1 MPSPGSFARAHSAP
15 ARILA
20 LFLALVLL
28 HGCSAEKEQHLTIS
42 LVGLNDVH
50 GQLLP
55 QEEKRGIV
63 VVAEY
68 IDALRIAARAR
79 GDEVLVIDAG
89 DMWQGTLES
98 NIEEGAPMIAAY
110 NALGVA
116 AAAIGNHEFD
126 FGPVGPDAIP
136 VRAGQDPRGALR
148 QRAREAAFPLLTANL
163 IDEQTGELVDW
174 DNVYPSVMLEVGD
187 LKVGVIG
194 VMTRNALVTTIAANT
209 IGLQV
214 TPLPE
219 AIIREGE
226 KLRAE
231 GANLIIVT
239 AHAGSRC
246 ESFDDPNDTSSC
258 EMDGEI
264 MRVAQEL
271 PPGLVDHI
279 VAGHV
284 HRGIAHIVNGISIT
298 SAFSS
303 TRAVSRTD
311 FILDRRSGDLLERR
325 VFAPTDPQDAS
336 LGDAGEVTAIAH
348 AARDN
353 ADALKSEALGVTLT
367 AEFALKPD
375 INAAIGNLFT
385 TAVLESFDADIAIHN
400 VFGGIRNGL
409 PAGPLTFGDVYEVFP
424 FDNVVTIHE
433 LTGRELRTLITR
445 HVGLH
450 RKPGFAG
457 MRVTASCANG
467 KVDVSMRLDNGR
479 EIADDDMVRV
489 VANDFLAFGGDDIL
503 TTAIPAEGFEID
515 YSLPR
520 TRDALV
526 AWFKARGGELDPAD
540 WRTHDEPRWQ
550 LDNIIP
556 GDCGAQALYSD

>member
-1 MPSPGSFARAHSAP
+1 MLSPGSFARARSGP

-28 HGCSAEKEQHLTIS
+28 CSCSAGKEQHLTIS

-55 QEEKRGIV
+55 QEEKRGMV

-68 IDALRIAARAR
+68 IDALRNTAQAR

-136 VRAGQDPRGALR
+136 ARPGQDPRGALR

-174 DNVYPSVMLEVGD
+174 DNVYPSVMLEVGGI
-187 LKVGVIG
+187 KVGVIG

-214 TPLPE
+214 TPLSE

-284 HRGIAHIVNGISIT
+284 HRGIAHIVNGVSIT

-311 FILDRRSGDLLERR
+311 FILDRHSGDLLERR
-325 VFAPTDPQDAS
+325 VYAPTDPQDAS
-336 LGDAGEVTAIAH
+336 LGDADKVRAIAH

-353 ADALKSEALGVTLT
+353 ADALKSEALGVTLK

-457 MRVTASCANG
+457 MRVTASCVNG

-540 WRTHDEPRWQ
+540 WRTHDEPRWR

-556 GDCGAQALYSD
+556 EECGAQGLY

>member
-1 MPSPGSFARAHSAP
+1 MQSPGSFARARSAP

-28 HGCSAEKEQHLTIS
+28 HSCSAEKEQDLTVS

-55 QEEKRGIV
+55 QEEKRGMV

-68 IDALRIAARAR
+68 IDALRITAQAR

-98 NIEEGAPMIAAY
+98 NIEEGAPMVAAY

-136 VRAGQDPRGALR
+136 TRPGQDPRGALR
-148 QRAREAAFPLLTANL
+148 QRAREATFPLLAANL

-174 DNVYPSVMLEVGD
+174 ENVYPSVMLEVGD
-187 LKVGVIG
+187 IKVGVIG

-226 KLRAE
+226 ELRAE

-325 VFAPTDPQDAS
+325 VYAPTDPLEAS
-336 LGDAGEVTAIAH
+336 LGDAGKVRAIAH
-348 AARDN
+348 MARDN

-375 INAAIGNLFT
+375 INAALGNLFT

-424 FDNVVTIHE
+424 FDNVVTIHV

-479 EIADDDMVRV
+479 KIADDDMVRV

-526 AWFKARGGELDPAD
+526 AWLKARGGELDPAD

-556 GDCGAQALYSD
+556 EECGA